1 MKIETPFIA
10 VILGVLFFTGIFTMF
25 LSLSN
30 TYGVPV
36 DMSMFNT
43 QGNTSSL
50 QDTFFDINQSKA
62 EMDEVTKGFNEATL
76 GDSND
81 VFEFL
86 RMTWQMGKQV
96 FANMFLL
103 QDILMAV
110 TQMFG
115 IPAEIVVTLLTILF
129 LIFIISVVMIIIGR
143 TYE

>member
-10 VILGVLFFTGIFTMF
+10 VILGALFFTGIFTMV
-25 LSLSN
+25 LGMSN
-30 TYGVPV
+30 TYSVPV

-50 QDTFFDINQSKA
+50 ETIFAEINQSKA
-62 EMDEVTKGFNEATL
+62 EMDAVTKDLTDTTL
-76 GDSND
+76 GESND

-86 RMTWQMGKQV
+86 RMTWVVGGQV
-96 FANMFLL
+96 FANMGLL
-103 QDILMAV
+103 QNILMAV

-129 LIFIISVVMIIIGR
+129 LVFIISVIMIIIGR